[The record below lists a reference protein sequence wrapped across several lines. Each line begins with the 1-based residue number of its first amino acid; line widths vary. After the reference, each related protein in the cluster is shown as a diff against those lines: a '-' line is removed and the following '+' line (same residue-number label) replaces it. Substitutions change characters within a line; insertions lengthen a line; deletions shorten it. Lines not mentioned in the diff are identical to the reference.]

1 MVRDDDDTDNDNHK
15 DHENGKSQSSD
26 VFIQGTKPK
35 VAQSYQGLLKGSA
48 GAGNP
53 MLTVLLFS
61 ASTRTPR

>member
-26 VFIQGTKPK
+26 VFIRDTKQK
-35 VAQSYQGLLKGSA
+35 EEQYYQGLLKRSA